1 MSREDKEE
9 IKEILHD
16 YVTGVIARQDAKF
29 DIINIKLDLIK
40 EQTTKHNS
48 RMVKVE
54 AKVQDLE
61 IHNKTR
67 ESRCP
72 NTAKIRVLEDNKL
85 TTESIK
91 KWITQS
97 IVTTSIIISVLFTVL
112 NYFV

>member
-29 DIINIKLDLIK
+29 DIIDMKLDLIK

-48 RMVKVE
+48 RMTKVE
-54 AKVQDLE
+54 AKVYDLE
-61 IHNKTR
+61 ILDKTH

-72 NTAKIRVLEDNKL
+72 NTAKIRVLEDNSL
-85 TTESIK
+85 TTKSIK

-97 IVTTSIIISVLFTVL
+97 IVTTSIIISVVFTIL